1 MNKATGAVVA
11 ISLAAGLVACAQT
24 PAQVGETGDLT
35 SDQIDQQRRAEQGDA
50 EAQYYLGVSYD
61 FGVGVPQDGV
71 ESVAWYLKAAEQGH
85 AEAPGD
91 LGWMY
96 AIGLVVT
103 QDNVEG
109 HMWLTIAA
117 SRSTGEERERAVT
130 LRDDLAT
137 RMTPADLSEAQR
149 RAMEWHEAHP
159 VPLYF

>member
-1 MNKATGAVVA
+1 MNRAPGCDVN
-11 ISLAAGLVACAQT
+11 SLTRIGT
-24 PAQVGETGDLT
+24 KDRSG
-35 SDQIDQQRRAEQGDA
+35 QGD
-50 EAQYYLGVSYD
+50 
-61 FGVGVPQDGV
+61 
-71 ESVAWYLKAAEQGH
+71 

>member
-1 MNKATGAVVA
+1 
-11 ISLAAGLVACAQT
+11 
-24 PAQVGETGDLT
+24 
-35 SDQIDQQRRAEQGDA
+35 
-50 EAQYYLGVSYD
+50 
-61 FGVGVPQDGV
+61 
-71 ESVAWYLKAAEQGH
+71 
-85 AEAPGD
+85 
-91 LGWMY
+91 MY